1 MSLWPYPKLVHLDV
15 SRESFHKISCQIV
28 YLLGRIPNQEHPENE
43 AAIVYFEKHYFY
55 ESELEILA
63 SQRITELI
71 DTERNDIYRW
81 TKTNLV
87 KDQSRPD
94 VNIRIIYPATQAHID
109 KYSTYPHINIRET
122 SDDYNRVTKPYIEQ
136 QPLKRVQWVYNI
148 LEGNAEASRVLLR
161 DDHDQSTGFLLL
173 PDMKWDLKTMDS
185 LYLVVLVL
193 RRDLKSI
200 RDLDA
205 SHLPLLRNIR
215 NKVETFVAEKYG
227 VKASNLRMF
236 FHYQPS
242 YYHLHVHIVHTA
254 FTTAPGI
261 IAGQAHLLDQVIDNI
276 GVIDGNYYQRAT
288 LPFTLKDNHELC
300 KRFLQSGKE

>member
-1 MSLWPYPKLVHLDV
+1 MDEAELLKRFQF
-15 SRESFHKISCQIV
+15 SRVLSQDSRAKSV

-43 AAIVYFEKHYFY
+43 AAIVYFEKHHFY
-55 ESELEILA
+55 ESELDILA

-173 PDMKWDLKTMDS
+173 PDMKWDLRTMDS